1 MSDYFIN
8 TLEDFDGAGYN
19 GEVNVIKKADKFSF
33 DELKADATSD
43 DPTTRKNMFK
53 KYFERFEEF
62 PSYLFDN
69 TEGIDRLL
77 LQTIRDI
84 ANDSSTSEQM
94 QKGIVTL
101 MERLPS
107 PIDDMIPKAA

>member
-1 MSDYFIN
+1 MS
-8 TLEDFDGAGYN
+8 
-19 GEVNVIKKADKFSF
+19 VIKKVDKFNF
-33 DELKADATSD
+33 EELKTGATSA
-43 DPTTRKNMFK
+43 DPGMRKKMFID
-53 KYFERFEEF
+53 YFERFEEF

-69 TEGIDRLL
+69 TEGIDKLL

-107 PIDDMIPKAA
+107 PMDDMIPKAA